1 MRQERQENGTFKA
14 SYASLGETV
23 VMRIPRSH
31 QKFIKDLLSAMDEME
46 RQEIDSLEVGYSI
59 LESFENNR

>member
-14 SYASLGETV
+14 SYDSLGETV